1 MLLELPARQSDST
14 KLALQDNA
22 NRSNARD
29 QALK

>member
-1 MLLELPARQSDST
+1 MLLELPARQSGSR

-22 NRSNARD
+22 YRSNAGD